1 MPGGRKGRARGS
13 RGERVGEE
21 WKPGGA
27 GGDGGVV
34 VVLVPGR

>member
-21 WKPGGA
+21 WKPGG
-27 GGDGGVV
+27 GGGVV